1 MARRQGC
8 EILKLM
14 KPGPAISTLETCCGL
29 AEIGDQRL
37 GQLARLHAGGLGQQQ
52 GDVGGVVAVLARAGA
67 LDHVVGRGQVLGQAI
82 LAAQVEQ
89 GLGHEFAQMLFHG
102 AGFMGTSRAL

>member
-1 MARRQGC
+1 M
-8 EILKLM
+8 
-14 KPGPAISTLETCCGL
+14 
-29 AEIGDQRL
+29 
-37 GQLARLHAGGLGQQQ
+37 
-52 GDVGGVVAVLARAGA
+52 LARAGP

-102 AGFMGTSRAL
+102 AAFMGTSRAL